1 MPDQIRAALDRRN
14 FLRLVGTISAASAF
28 TGGLAACGGPSS
40 TTGAGSGGDV
50 NTIEAGISYGLSTG
64 FDPMT
69 SSGATPVA
77 ANMHVFEA
85 LVDLDPVTGQPYP
98 ALATAMPQKTGDTT
112 YQVSLREGAVFHDG
126 SPVTADD
133 VAFSF
138 NRVLD
143 PANDSLMAQFV
154 PFLAE
159 VRVVD
164 PATVEFVLQHPFE
177 LFQSRVS
184 VIKIVPRKVVEA
196 DPEGFDA
203 KPVGSGPFQLVEA
216 TREDKIVF
224 KKWERY
230 NGPKPAKVQ
239 NMVWRLLSDP
249 SARVSALE
257 SGRVLAI
264 EDVPV
269 IDIERMR
276 AKANVESVQSFGQ
289 LFLMFNCA
297 QAPFS
302 DKRVRQ
308 ALHYGIDTDKIVQTA
323 MVGNGSAATSYLH
336 RTHPDHREAGT
347 VYRHDPERAKRLLA
361 EAGVSNLSL
370 TLMTTD
376 TGWVKDIAPL
386 IKESWD
392 AIGVPTQLDV
402 AASSGQYNKVESGA
416 FQVMAAPGDP
426 SVFGTDTDL
435 LLSWFFTS
443 STWSEKR
450 FRWAGSPAHD
460 EVLDLMGRASRT
472 ADANAR
478 KQLWGQVIDIISDEV
493 PLYPIVHRKLP
504 TAWDQSG
511 LPGFRPIPTTGL
523 SFLDVGRA

>member
-1 MPDQIRAALDRRN
+1 MPETIRSAMDRRN
-14 FLRLVGTISAASAF
+14 FLRVLGTLSAASAF
-28 TGGLAACGGPSS
+28 AGGLSACGGPTS
-40 TTGAGSGGDV
+40 TTGAGAGGDT

-77 ANMHVFEA
+77 ANMHVFEG
-85 LVDLDPVTGQPYP
+85 LVDLDPATGRPYP
-98 ALATAMPQKTGDTT
+98 ALATGMPQKINDTT
-112 YQVSLREGAVFHDG
+112 YRVSLREGAVFHDG
-126 SPVTADD
+126 SPVTAAD

-159 VRVVD
+159 VRVID
-164 PATVEFVLQHPFE
+164 PATVEFALQHPFE
-177 LFQSRVS
+177 LFQNRIS
-184 VIKIVPRKVVEA
+184 VIKIVPERVVTA

-224 KKWERY
+224 KRWDRY

-239 NMVWRLLSDP
+239 NMVWRLLSDS

-257 SGRVLAI
+257 TGRVLAI
-264 EDVPV
+264 EDAPV
-269 IDIERMR
+269 IDIERLR
-276 AKANVESVQSFGQ
+276 AKSKVESVQSFGQ

-297 QAPFS
+297 QEPFS

-308 ALHYGIDTDKIVQTA
+308 ALHHAIDTEKIVRTA
-323 MVGNGSAATSYLH
+323 MVGNGSPATSYLH
-336 RTHPDHREAGT
+336 QTHPDHRDAAT
-347 VYRHDPERAKRLLA
+347 IYRHDPERAKRLLA
-361 EAGVSNLSL
+361 EAGVPKLTL

-392 AIGVPTQLDV
+392 AVGVPTELDI
-402 AASSGQYNKVESGA
+402 AASSGQYDKVESGA

-426 SVFGTDTDL
+426 SVFGSDTDL

-443 STWSEKR
+443 ETWSAKR
-450 FRWAGSPAHD
+450 FRWAGSPAH
-460 EVLDLMGRASRT
+460 EKVLDLMGEASRS
-472 ADANAR
+472 ADANTR
-478 KQLWGQVIDIISDEV
+478 KQLWGEVIDIIADEV

-504 TAWDQSG
+504 TAWNEAG